1 MKTTNILHKFSS
13 MKVYINY
20 LAKNDNKIFLIVSKS
35 SKVPKEKIFCA
46 KKKKVKIW
54 DVDVD
59 NIVLSK
65 FF

>member
-46 KKKKVKIW
+46 KKKVKIW

-65 FF
+65 LFF